1 MTQTSKLP
9 KIKIATVAGK
19 KTYIPLKHAV
29 NATQRVGKITPYM
42 TRFMDANAKV
52 KINLETLE
60 YNAPM
65 VSPTV
70 GDVYLKHWIYFVG
83 LDKLSHDFVEMF
95 TKQTNVGIYG
105 REFVHTKVPRM
116 RLSELTML
124 CMTGAFCTIYFGFN
138 PTTYM
143 LVDSDSAE
151 YHRFWHLFDQHVN
164 QKGQE
169 PGTVKMWTGS
179 PYYEP
184 QNALIHRIRTTQIL
198 DMQAACIN
206 AGVLRPDVAF
216 EDAFGSL
223 GEDAQGQL
231 IRTNQTLIPLSNPA
245 IESFFNWVQPSPDG
259 NGYNPVWNN
268 PSASVYTHGLDCS
281 PVPIDTNDY
290 SVVRKF
296 SYLENDEE
304 KSFYM
309 KFCFRFSD
317 FGRALRDLLVSGGY
331 QLNIASDKMVS
342 MLPLFAEHLAYFEC
356 QSLQMYKNWKNT
368 ACYRLIRDWELNE
381 NEDDSDYTSLMSYNA
396 WSYNERPL
404 LRSFFEF
411 IRDLAS
417 QWAIS
422 PQDFVSAHT
431 RTQSVSAMTFNN
443 LDSFI
448 HGISDN
454 VASQQGDPAEVPIQA
469 SSTKYEPSINS
480 SGTDDRFE
488 NTLPYINKINHD
500 MVTAEL
506 LRKLTL
512 RMNVNTML
520 GRKTIALAKEQGF
533 GDWVDLQ
540 KASLI
545 DYGEMK
551 LDLKPTISTADTSTA
566 DGKGADLGQY
576 GGRGYGHKTHKP
588 KTYKNAVPG
597 YYIILTTFYVDS
609 GYSQACDAY
618 NYQVDVDDFYKREF
632 DAVGYE
638 LDEKNQVFGALNHVE
653 DGDMGKLDEAFGFI
667 PRDTKYKVISN
678 KLLGSFASGE
688 LEDIYSTYH
697 LEKLMPIGTRKTVSS
712 HTMIMGTDNNHN
724 LTTYTLSDRITPAQL
739 PIAGNVWR
747 FVGRYP
753 WLGLYERIFKL
764 QEYDIRKT
772 SVLLGLEGD
781 DFIDVATKYYTFFA
795 LSPEN
800 YTVLNGIYFDSWQD
814 KKPIAESF
822 GTLSQIF
829 EGFANAAVKK
839 E

>member
-1 MTQTSKLP
+1 MTQNNKLP

-19 KTYIPLKHAV
+19 KTYIPLKHTV
-29 NATQRVGKITPYM
+29 NATQRIGKITPYM
-42 TRFMDANAKV
+42 MRFMDANSKV

-70 GDVYLKHWIYFVG
+70 GDIYLKHWIYFVG

-95 TKQTNVGIYG
+95 TKQNNVDNLG

-116 RLSELTML
+116 RLSEMTML
-124 CMTGAFCTIYFGFN
+124 CFTGAFCTIYSGFDPN
-138 PTTYM
+138 TFM
-143 LVDSDSAE
+143 LPDSGSAE
-151 YHRFWHLFDQHVN
+151 YQRIVNIFNTYAHKRGNDVNSVRFDTHSANSITRDGVIFENRV
-164 QKGQE
+164 
-169 PGTVKMWTGS
+169 
-179 PYYEP
+179 
-184 QNALIHRIRTTQIL
+184 TQML
-198 DMQAACIN
+198 GMGATCLN
-206 AGVLRPDVAF
+206 TSCLRPDGDF
-216 EDAFGSL
+216 LQHFGY
-223 GEDAQGQL
+223 GGMYDD
-231 IRTNQTLIPLSNPA
+231 IVIPLSNPNRH
-245 IESFFNWVQPSPDG
+245 SFYNWVQASPDG
-259 NGYNPVWNN
+259 NGFVPIWNN
-268 PSASVYTHGLDCS
+268 PSLVNYTHGLDCS
-281 PVPIDTNDY
+281 PVPIDRCDY
-290 SVVRKF
+290 SVTRCMT
-296 SYLENDEE
+296 YLENDVE
-304 KSFYM
+304 KKLYL

-317 FGRALRDLLVSGGY
+317 FGRALRDILVAGGY

-342 MLPLFAEHLAYFEC
+342 LLPLFAEQLAYFEC

-368 ACYRLIRDWELNE
+368 GCYKLIKLWEMDSDE
-381 NEDDSDYTSLMSYNA
+381 PSSDYTEQLRYNGYTA
-396 WSYNERPL
+396 HVDSVTPHFY
-404 LRSFFEF
+404 EF

-431 RTQSVSAMTFNN
+431 RTQTVSAMTFNN

-454 VASQQGDPAEVPIQA
+454 VAEQPNPSNPEVPINT
-469 SSTKYEPSINS
+469 SSTMYEPSINS
-480 SGTDDRFE
+480 SGNDDRFE
-488 NTLPYINKINHD
+488 NSLPYINKINHD

-576 GGRGYGHKTHKP
+576 GGRGYGHKVHKP
-588 KTYKNAVPG
+588 KTYKNSVPG

-638 LDEKNQVFGALNHVE
+638 LDEKNQVFGALSHVE
-653 DGDMGKLDEAFGFI
+653 DDDMGKLDEAFGFI
-667 PRDTKYKVISN
+667 ARDTKYKVINN
-678 KLLGSFASGE
+678 KLLGSFANGE

-697 LEKLMPIGTRKTVSS
+697 LEKLMPIGTRKVVSQ
-712 HTMIMGTDNNHN
+712 HTMIMDTDHNHN
-724 LTTYTLSDRITPAQL
+724 LTTYRLSDRITPAQL

-747 FVGRYP
+747 YVGRYP

-800 YTVLNGIYFDSWQD
+800 YTVLNGIYFDTWQD

>member
-1 MTQTSKLP
+1 MPQNNKLP

-19 KTYIPLKHAV
+19 KTYIPLKHTV

-42 TRFMDANAKV
+42 TRFMDANSKV

-70 GDVYLKHWIYFVG
+70 GDIYLKHWIYFVG

-95 TKQTNVGIYG
+95 TKQTNVSRSGT
-105 REFVHTKVPRM
+105 EFVHTQVPRI

-124 CMTGAFCTIYFGFN
+124 CMTGAFCTVYFGYN
-138 PTTYM
+138 PNTYM
-143 LVDSDSAE
+143 LVDSDSSL
-151 YHRFWHLFDQHVN
+151 YHQFINLFNTHVN
-164 QKGQE
+164 QQGQA
-169 PGTVKMWTGS
+169 PGSVKFWTGDMNYQS
-179 PYYEP
+179 Y
-184 QNALIHRIRTTQIL
+184 NALIHRIRKTLML
-198 DMQAACIN
+198 DMATACIN
-206 AGVLRPDVAF
+206 TGVLRPDVPL
-216 EDAFGSL
+216 ESAFGPEGHES
-223 GEDAQGQL
+223 D
-231 IRTNQTLIPLSNPA
+231 NHVLIPLSNPS
-245 IESFFNWVQPSPDG
+245 IESFFNWVQASPDG

-268 PSASVYTHGLDCS
+268 PANSAQTHGLDCS
-281 PVPIDTNDY
+281 PVPIDRNDY
-290 SVVRKF
+290 SVSRKF
-296 SYLENDEE
+296 TYIENDEE
-304 KSFYM
+304 KSFYI

-317 FGRALRDLLVSGGY
+317 FGRALRDLLVSSGY

-342 MLPLFAEHLAYFEC
+342 MLPLFAEQLAYFEC

-368 ACYRLIRDWELNE
+368 ACYRLIKNWEINEDETNSDYTRCLKLNE
-381 NEDDSDYTSLMSYNA
+381 NSY
-396 WSYNERPL
+396 YGEPVVKD
-404 LRSFFEF
+404 FFEF

-422 PQDFVSAHT
+422 SQDFVSAHT

-454 VASQQGDPAEVPIQA
+454 VAEQPNPSTPEVPINA
-469 SSTKYEPSINS
+469 SSTMYEPSINS
-480 SGTDDRFE
+480 SGGDDRFE

-520 GRKTIALAKEQGF
+520 GRKTIALAKEQGY

-576 GGRGYGHKTHKP
+576 GGRGYGHKVHKP
-588 KTYKNAVPG
+588 KTYKNSVPG
-597 YYIILTTFYVDS
+597 YYIILTTFYVDA
-609 GYSQACDAY
+609 GYSQSCDAY
-618 NYQVDVDDFYKREF
+618 NYQTHVDDFYKREF
-632 DAVGYE
+632 DSVGYE
-638 LDEKNQVFGALNHVE
+638 LDEKNLVFGALSNVE

-667 PRDTKYKVISN
+667 PRDTKYKVINN
-678 KLLGSFASGE
+678 KLLGSFANGE

-697 LEKLMPIGTRKTVSS
+697 LEKLMPIGTRKAVSQ
-712 HTMIMGTDNNHN
+712 HTMIMDTDNNHN
-724 LTTYTLSDRITPAQL
+724 VTTYLLSDRISPAQL

-753 WLGLYERIFKL
+753 WLGLFERIFKL

-772 SVLLGLEGD
+772 SVLLGLQGD
-781 DFIDVATKYYTFFA
+781 DFIDTATKYYTFFA

-800 YTVLNGIYFDSWQD
+800 YTVLNGIYFDTWQF